1 MGLFRILFALSVLNY
16 HSAAFFG
23 IFFFNSALAVES
35 FFIISG
41 FYMSLIICEKYKGKN
56 SYISFLS
63 SRFLRLYPSYFVV
76 LLVIFIASL
85 FISQVHTY
93 DPISYISTLLS
104 SHMNIQYLYHLFI
117 IIVNNLT
124 LNYFTLTISQGFDLL
139 IPPAWTISMEI
150 LFYILAPFI
159 VKRNIKFIIILAIVS
174 LFIRLMIRTYAI
186 TFLVLRS
193 HYFPSDL
200 IFFLLGVIAYKIYVQ
215 IQVVNKYVFYSIYLF
230 LLFLTLFYTVVIQ
243 IYISQSIDTWV
254 YIFILTLSIPFIF
267 RYTKDWYLDRLIG
280 EYSYLIYILHSFIIF
295 CSLNFV
301 ARDKPY
307 FTLLVLFITVIF
319 AIIIHYTLEI
329 PIDNYRHKLFLP
341 SKSSEKKYIQS
352 SSSVKKLKATSRFA
366 KNKTFEKVANS
377 N

>member
-200 IFFLLGVIAYKIYVQ
+200 IFFHSELLPTKYMCKFRLSINTFFTVFIY
-215 IQVVNKYVFYSIYLF
+215 FYSSSLCSILLLYKYIFPNLLTPGFIYL
-230 LLFLTLFYTVVIQ
+230 Y
-243 IYISQSIDTWV
+243 
-254 YIFILTLSIPFIF
+254 
-267 RYTKDWYLDRLIG
+267 
-280 EYSYLIYILHSFIIF
+280 
-295 CSLNFV
+295 
-301 ARDKPY
+301 
-307 FTLLVLFITVIF
+307 
-319 AIIIHYTLEI
+319 
-329 PIDNYRHKLFLP
+329 
-341 SKSSEKKYIQS
+341 
-352 SSSVKKLKATSRFA
+352 
-366 KNKTFEKVANS
+366 
-377 N
+377 